1 MKVKFIEDL
10 NKEVI
15 NLEPEKYP
23 IIPDFYMQADSIES
37 IKLSNLLFLSSD
49 FDPNG
54 SIILDGEDDDGEYD
68 GLN

>member
-1 MKVKFIEDL
+1 MI
-10 NKEVI
+10 
-15 NLEPEKYP
+15 
-23 IIPDFYMQADSIES
+23 ADSIES